1 EASAFGGNRA
11 KPIQVHANRTL
22 FRVDSDPKNVQK
34 KSKKTIDTLLFLGET
49 GDTHGNTLTTKQMRT
64 KALLCAEGLLAAGVA
79 TSMAQSNVYSLNV
92 VGYINYSITNKF
104 NLIANHLD
112 FDGTGTNNTVQT
124 VFGTNLPNGSQV
136 FAFNPATQLYFQTAT
151 YIGNGNWSPAPGS
164 TVAPGLQPGSGVWV
178 RLIQANGTPTPI
190 TLTTVGN
197 VIQGTHS
204 LPIIGAVPAKFQFL
218 SIIPPLS
225 TGIQT
230 GMGLTPTAGDQVFQF
245 NPVTQ

>member
-1 EASAFGGNRA
+1 
-11 KPIQVHANRTL
+11 
-22 FRVDSDPKNVQK
+22 
-34 KSKKTIDTLLFLGET
+34 
-49 GDTHGNTLTTKQMRT
+49 
-64 KALLCAEGLLAAGVA
+64 
-79 TSMAQSNVYSLNV
+79 
-92 VGYINYSITNKF
+92 
-104 NLIANHLD
+104 
-112 FDGTGTNNTVQT
+112 
-124 VFGTNLPNGSQV
+124 
-136 FAFNPATQLYFQTAT
+136 TQLYFQTAT

-204 LPIIGAVPAKFQFL
+204 LAIVGAVPAKYQFL

-245 NPVTQ
+245 DSIAQGYKPTHTRLASSWQNGEPTPAVGEAFFYASRSNTNWVQSFTVQ